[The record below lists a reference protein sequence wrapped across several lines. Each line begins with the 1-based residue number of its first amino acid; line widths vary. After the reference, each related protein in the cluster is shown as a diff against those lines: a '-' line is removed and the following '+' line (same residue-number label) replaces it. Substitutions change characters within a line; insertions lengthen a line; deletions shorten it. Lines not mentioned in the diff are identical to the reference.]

1 MPNAIN
7 QIVQQLHPV
16 VLLSARDTD
25 SNFRN
30 VSVFQSV
37 GDCNLVDPNSQSQIF
52 YEVVRCQIT
61 NIFSSYVSLRII
73 YFSSLQSSSKKPKK
87 TSLYKKTGRKKTAD
101 VNFLLCF
108 M

>member
-87 TSLYKKTGRKKTAD
+87 NLTL
-101 VNFLLCF
+101 
-108 M
+108 